1 MAVPTEYGYRYRAL
15 SAADSVRLLTISRA
29 DDQPH
34 GMLLSLKEAQ
44 LDDQPDFVAL
54 SYTWKLPE
62 YGNQD
67 DLEDQDCGAI
77 INVICDGKVMA
88 ISENLFSFLCA
99 ALHASETKAEGLNL
113 PDTRTNLVSKV
124 NGILGAL
131 PLWIDAFCIN
141 QSDSEEK
148 RHQVLLMHR
157 IYSAARHVIVWLGPT
172 QTHPD
177 VLWVHESSSQPS
189 PNSRGRSRTSW
200 KST

>member
-62 YGNQD
+62 YVNRGN
-67 DLEDQDCGAI
+67 LEDQESGATI
-77 INVICDGKVMA
+77 EVICDGKVMA
-88 ISENLFSFLCA
+88 ISENLFNFLCA
-99 ALHASETKAEGLNL
+99 ALHASEPNDGASDTK
-113 PDTRTNLVSKV
+113 TKLVSKV
-124 NGILGAL
+124 NGILKDL

-141 QSDSEEK
+141 QSCHGLENDLHGDTPSC
-148 RHQVLLMHR
+148 RPGYLTTLLR
-157 IYSAARHVIVWLGPT
+157 RFPAWW
-172 QTHPD
+172 QTGT
-177 VLWVHESSSQPS
+177 SPS
-189 PNSRGRSRTSW
+189 TDTW
-200 KST
+200 T